1 VALKSDTRKGHF
13 SNGCKQGSFRA
24 PMRATRNAI
33 LTDARNRL
41 LGNGCAQ
48 VMEQTPDAR
57 NLHAGNPSNRVL
69 STSASAGVYTTI
81 RSVDHK
87 GVTCYG
93 LRGRGVE
100 SRSLMTSA
108 ETRDLSGKADRSRVN
123 SNAKRVGKSRHVNGG
138 MFTTVAILNEKSFR
152 SLIEARSLQLHVCR
166 LRWSSLW
173 WWVMR
178 GTQRL

>member
-1 VALKSDTRKGHF
+1 MALKSDTRKGHF

-123 SNAKRVGKSRHVNGG
+123 SNAIRVGKSRHVNGG
-138 MFTTVAILNEKSFR
+138 MFTTVAIFN
-152 SLIEARSLQLHVCR
+152 R
-166 LRWSSLW
+166 LDIW
-173 WWVMR
+173 
-178 GTQRL
+178 GA